1 MIGPEIKK
9 SMLATAESVLD
20 LPQAEVYP
28 ELPVSIETST
38 LAVIGFLAALQ
49 EASFPSIAKPLYGTG
64 FVISPKGLMLRPV
77 PVPLS

>member
-1 MIGPEIKK
+1 MQ
-9 SMLATAESVLD
+9 ATAESAID
-20 LPQAEVYP
+20 LPQAERD
-28 ELPVSIETST
+28 LPVSNESST
-38 LAVIGFLAALQ
+38 LAVIGFSALQDSALQDSALQ